1 VDSEVNKCSVDNV
14 SVMMNLKS
22 FILAMGAVVVIA
34 FAALLGVQVSAQ
46 QQTMPTDPHHLDNN
60 NSNQSG
66 SNITEQQQ
74 QNTTTTLSGQVMM
87 NQTFTTNWISL
98 VSGVK
103 VTGISV
109 IDTDHIAINLRY
121 DGEGGPPGVSVV
133 AVVAIKNS
141 SSGAIIG
148 SMMQQDS
155 IMMRQQGEMTKDMIM
170 ASNQQSNSSTDQESS
185 QQHNQQH
192 AQNSTSATNNSVR
205 IMQSGSNYLEA
216 GWQGQES
223 NSAAVLVQLDGDIP
237 EGGQIMVMV
246 FPFLHR

>member
-1 VDSEVNKCSVDNV
+1 
-14 SVMMNLKS
+14 M
-22 FILAMGAVVVIA
+22 AAVAGIEALIA

-46 QQTMPTDPHHLDNN
+46 QQQTTPSDPHHLDNN

-66 SNITEQQQ
+66 SNMTEQQQQQ

-87 NQTFTTNWISL
+87 MNQTFTTNWTSL

-103 VTGISV
+103 VTGISL
-109 IDTDHIAINLRY
+109 IDTDHIAVNLRY
-121 DGEGGPPGVSVV
+121 DGEGTPPGVSVV
-133 AVVAIKNS
+133 AITNS
-141 SSGAIIG
+141 SSGTIIG

-155 IMMRQQGEMTKDMIM
+155 IMMGQQGEMMMKDMII
-170 ASNQQSNSSTDQESS
+170 ASNQQSNSSADQES
-185 QQHNQQH
+185 QQHNQQQM
-192 AQNSTSATNNSVR
+192 QNSTSATNGSVR

-223 NSAAVLVQLDGDIP
+223 NSATILVQLDGDIP
-237 EGGQIMVMV
+237 EGGGHIMVMV